1 MLIVKRYLAQFYHKA
16 RIERTSLEFTS
27 DKYIFT
33 TNGSVIIEQ
42 GFKSVLSDDAK
53 EADDDNQKIPKLKSG
68 DTVIIKSIIAKQDK
82 TKPLPYFTEGTL
94 IRAMENIYTV
104 VDDPKYKKFLKDG
117 DGIGTS
123 ATRASIID
131 DLKKKGYLTLKGKN
145 LYATD
150 LAHNFLSKL
159 PDIVKNPIL
168 TAVFESKLKDIEAG
182 KLSLDSFEK
191 EQKDFI
197 RQQIPKILSTKIKF
211 N

>member
-1 MLIVKRYLAQFYHKA
+1 M
-16 RIERTSLEFTS
+16 FTS

-53 EADDDNQKIPKLKSG
+53 EADDDSQKIPKLKSG
-68 DTVIIKSIIAKQDK
+68 DTVIIKSIIVKQDK

-117 DGIGTS
+117 YGIGTS

-191 EQKDFI
+191 EKKDFI